1 MHAQISERPTRR
13 KVRADATEP
22 EASAQIL
29 QFPTR
34 SADDPDAATALAR
47 VVQALSKQQS
57 LILGR
62 EIGVLSRAIAQ
73 QIAEAEPIDAPEGL
87 RPRHS
92 EKCALKRNGGA
103 CNCNPPWE
111 AWVWSTFDKKKIRKT
126 LSTKQAAIK
135 WRRKHLGLA
144 ESGQLRAPARITLA
158 ETAYSWLE
166 KAQSGEILNR
176 SGRHY
181 KPSMLRTLETDFRL
195 RLIPELGMHV
205 MSDIE
210 RADMQA
216 RVAVWQAA
224 LSPSKVHGCI
234 NAARVLWR
242 DFDLVTGSD
251 NRLLTDPTKGLRL
264 PAVPVGGRDRIATA
278 DEAHRLIA
286 ALKVEDRTL
295 WATALYT
302 GMRHGELRAL
312 RAEKIELALKRIKVH
327 AGWDQYEGEI
337 DTKTEKGRRTT
348 VVIQQLEMLL
358 VEHLERTG
366 RTGRDLVF
374 GKDADTPY
382 NANTVHN
389 RARKAWKVARA
400 QEDEEG
406 TIPEHERIR
415 PIGLHEC
422 RHTAVSHMLDA
433 GITIDKVSKFIGH
446 ASITVTIDRY
456 GHLLPG
462 GEAEAAAVLD
472 EYHARRR
479 QRRTPVPA

>member
-1 MHAQISERPTRR
+1 M
-13 KVRADATEP
+13 
-22 EASAQIL
+22 
-29 QFPTR
+29 
-34 SADDPDAATALAR
+34 
-47 VVQALSKQQS
+47 
-57 LILGR
+57 G
-62 EIGVLSRAIAQ
+62 
-73 QIAEAEPIDAPEGL
+73 
-87 RPRHS
+87 
-92 EKCALKRNGGA
+92 
-103 CNCNPPWE
+103 
-111 AWVWSTFDKKKIRKT
+111 
-126 LSTKQAAIK
+126 
-135 WRRKHLGLA
+135 
-144 ESGQLRAPARITLA
+144 
-158 ETAYSWLE
+158 
-166 KAQSGEILNR
+166 
-176 SGRHY
+176 
-181 KPSMLRTLETDFRL
+181 
-195 RLIPELGMHV
+195 
-205 MSDIE
+205 DIE

-216 RVAVWQAA
+216 RVGVWQAA
-224 LSPSKVHGCI
+224 LSPSKVHGCV

-251 NRLLTDPTKGLRL
+251 NHLLTDPTKGLRL

-286 ALKVEDRTL
+286 ALKVEDRAL
-295 WATALYT
+295 WATALYA

-358 VEHLERTG
+358 LEHLERTG

-389 RARKAWKVARA
+389 RARKAWKAARA
-400 QEDEEG
+400 QENEER
-406 TIPEHERIR
+406 TIPEYPRLR

-479 QRRTPVPA
+479 QRRTPITV

>member
-1 MHAQISERPTRR
+1 MPAQITERPKRR
-13 KVRADATEP
+13 RNHESSAEDSM
-22 EASAQIL
+22 SAQIL
-29 QFPTR
+29 QFPSGET
-34 SADDPDAATALAR
+34 DDPDPATALAR
-47 VVQALSKQQS
+47 ILQSLTKQQS
-57 LILGR
+57 HTLRR
-62 EIGVLSRAIAQ
+62 EIGVLSTTIAKEAAA
-73 QIAEAEPIDAPEGL
+73 AEASVQTPEGI

-92 EKCALKRNGGA
+92 ERCRSKRTGGE
-103 CNCNPPWE
+103 CDCDPPYE
-111 AWVWSTFDKKKIRKT
+111 ASVWSTFEKTKIRKT
-126 LSTKQAAIK
+126 LPTKQEAIK

-144 ESGQLRAPARITLA
+144 EAGQLRAPSRLTLA
-158 ETAYSWLE
+158 ETAYTWLDMARAE
-166 KAQSGEILNR
+166 EILNR
-176 SGRHY
+176 SGKRY
-181 KPSMLRTLETDFRL
+181 KPSALRTIEQDFRL
-195 RLIPELGMHV
+195 RLIPELGTHF

-210 RADMQA
+210 RADLQR
-216 RVAVWQAA
+216 RVGVWLGRK
-224 LSPSKVHGCI
+224 LSASKIHTCV

-242 DFDLVTGSD
+242 DFDLITGTD
-251 NRLLTDPTKGLRL
+251 NLLLIDPTKGLRL

-286 ALKVEDRTL
+286 ALEEEDQAL
-295 WATALYT
+295 WATALYA
-302 GMRHGELRAL
+302 GMRHGELQAL

-348 VVIQQLEMLL
+348 VVIELLETMLA
-358 VEHLERTG
+358 EHLRRTG
-366 RTGRDLVF
+366 RTGKDLVF

-382 NANTVHN
+382 NGNTVHY
-389 RARKAWKVARA
+389 RARRAWKIAR
-400 QEDEEG
+400 QREDEEDI
-406 TIPEHERIR
+406 IPEHERIR

-462 GEAEAAAVLD
+462 GEAEAAALLD

-479 QRRTPVPA
+479 RR